1 MQQFPYPDPGSNH
14 AGSISYTCRSTES
27 LFSIKTFSNCAGHS
41 SMDHLHKGVAHK
53 HSHSAEFG
61 SLNVIGVKLFPYE
74 PLPNAVFAVTIIT
87 AITQTLIQCSPPLS
101 GLTLQFLVAFA
112 EGGMLGT
119 IFVHT
124 LPEINL
130 TISASL
136 CIISGFLI
144 FVMMDKVVRIISGN
158 SSSHSHSH
166 SHEGPASP
174 PKPSDSEPQKKTK
187 NTLNVQSEKTKKDTS
202 TEQGLNMRNLGPIFN
217 VIADSLHNLTDGVS
231 LAMAFRQGAAAG
243 FTTFLI
249 MCCHEIPHQFGD
261 FALLINSGR
270 SKASARKLQLITA
283 LGTLTGCILGN
294 FLGGFGDFVEELI
307 TPLTAG
313 VLLYVAMVNV
323 LPELLEVDTSKS
335 RRELF
340 TTGLVHL
347 VGIVLGISMLFV
359 VD

>member
-1 MQQFPYPDPGSNH
+1 
-14 AGSISYTCRSTES
+14 
-27 LFSIKTFSNCAGHS
+27 
-41 SMDHLHKGVAHK
+41 MDHLHKGIAHK
-53 HSHSAEFG
+53 HSHSADFG
-61 SLNVIGVKLFPYE
+61 SLNVIGVKLFPYD

-119 IFVHT
+119 IFVHI
-124 LPEINL
+124 LPEINR
-130 TISASL
+130 TVSASL
-136 CIISGFLI
+136 CIILGFLI

-166 SHEGPASP
+166 SHEGSASLPNTSSTGP
-174 PKPSDSEPQKKTK
+174 PKKAGKATKIEHSE
-187 NTLNVQSEKTKKDTS
+187 EIHKDANI
-202 TEQGLNMRNLGPIFN
+202 EHGLSMRNLGPIFN

-294 FLGGFGDFVEELI
+294 ILGGFGEFVEELI

-323 LPELLEVDTSKS
+323 LPELLEVDASKS
-335 RRELF
+335 RQELF
-340 TTGLVHL
+340 STGLVQL

-359 VD
+359 VN